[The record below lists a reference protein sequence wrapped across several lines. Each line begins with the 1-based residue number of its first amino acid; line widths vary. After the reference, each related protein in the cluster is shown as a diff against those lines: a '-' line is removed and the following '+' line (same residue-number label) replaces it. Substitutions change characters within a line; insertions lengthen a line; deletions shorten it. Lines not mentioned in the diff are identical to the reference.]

1 MALSF
6 PVQQL
11 FDLRHQA
18 RLLIEQAGDHEGQLE
33 TLVTEAERDRRHAE
47 AAVSHAGD
55 DLSLDEM
62 RRLLVAHLQ
71 RSAAGS
77 AAAKRILLGA
87 HRQHAA
93 ARRLLA
99 HLDGGQVVAG
109 PNTVLVVDDYDE
121 VRDTVA
127 RVLKHAGF
135 LVRTAANG
143 LEGLLAAYEMRPGVI
158 IMDVT
163 MPVLDGIQATRLIKA
178 GEATRDARVI
188 AYTGNPSFSDSQDR
202 TLFAAVLTK
211 PSTPRAVLETVQQ
224 VAGL

>member
-6 PVQQL
+6 PFQQL

-18 RLLIEQAGDHEGQLE
+18 RLLSEQAGDHEGQLE
-33 TLVTEAERDRRHAE
+33 TFVAEAERDRRHVE
-47 AAVSHAGD
+47 AAVSDAGD
-55 DLSLDEM
+55 DLSRDEM

-71 RSAAGS
+71 RSATS
-77 AAAKRILLGA
+77 LAAAKRILSGA

-93 ARRLLA
+93 TRRLLA
-99 HLDGGQVVAG
+99 NLEGGQVFAA
-109 PNTVLVVDDYDE
+109 PNTVLVVDDYPE
-121 VRDTVA
+121 VRDTLA

-158 IMDVT
+158 VMDVT
-163 MPVLDGIQATRLIKA
+163 MPVLDGIEATRLIKA
-178 GEATRDARVI
+178 AEATRNARVI
-188 AYTGNPSFSDSQDR
+188 AYTGNPSFSDGLER

-224 VAGL
+224 VASL